1 MSLEAKAVGDPDCGR
16 CHKCLSGKIAFVA
29 LGAIK
34 IPVTATRM
42 ILCPACGC
50 KRCPKASDCQLD
62 CTDSNDPG
70 QPGSVYGVPREPNP

>member
-1 MSLEAKAVGDPDCGR
+1 MSLEVRAIGSPSCGG
-16 CHKCLSGKIAFVA
+16 CHKCLSGKVAFVVM
-29 LGAIK
+29 GAIE

-42 ILCPACGC
+42 ILCPTCGC

-70 QPGSVYGVPREPNP
+70 QPGSVYGAPREPKP